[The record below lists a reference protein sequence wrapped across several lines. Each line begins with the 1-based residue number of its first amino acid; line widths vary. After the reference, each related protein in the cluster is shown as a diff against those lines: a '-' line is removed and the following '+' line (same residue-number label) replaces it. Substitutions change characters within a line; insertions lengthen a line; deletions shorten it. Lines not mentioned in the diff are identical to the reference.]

1 MAEKKMI
8 NPEERYSE
16 VCKVIGELKTKE
28 QIEALKKIIE
38 REKNVPQNHENT
50 QKRYEQQVE
59 RGKRGK
65 FNPKITKPSNVTF
78 TIRLLLK

>member
-16 VCKVIGELKTKE
+16 VCTVIGELKTKE

-38 REKNVPQNHENT
+38 REKQN
-50 QKRYEQQVE
+50 KD
-59 RGKRGK
+59 
-65 FNPKITKPSNVTF
+65 
-78 TIRLLLK
+78 

>member
-8 NPEERYSE
+8 KPEERYSE

-38 REKNVPQNHENT
+38 REK
-50 QKRYEQQVE
+50 QK
-59 RGKRGK
+59 KD
-65 FNPKITKPSNVTF
+65 
-78 TIRLLLK
+78 

>member
-38 REKNVPQNHENT
+38 REKQNKN
-50 QKRYEQQVE
+50 KD
-59 RGKRGK
+59 
-65 FNPKITKPSNVTF
+65 
-78 TIRLLLK
+78 